1 LSKRPNNEN
10 SLSAESSAL
19 TIRSTK
25 VSNALELLN
34 KRDRELR
41 SEFLVEGAHG
51 VEEVIASNLAKQI
64 FVTKEFALTNNVL
77 MSKAANARISIFETD
92 TIAIEKLSDTLSPQG
107 IVAVAAYVAKDLEKE
122 DLVNAN
128 FVVVL
133 SNVREP
139 GNAGSIIRVADA
151 AGADLVIFA
160 GTCVDPH
167 NGKVVRSSAGS
178 IFNVKVRRADDVAET
193 LRALTQTNH
202 NIYIADGNAQM
213 SWSDIDLK
221 NPVAWVLGNEAWGVS
236 NEDAPVGQR
245 VAIPIYGKA
254 ESLNVATAAA
264 LCLYETAKSR
274 AGN

>member
-1 LSKRPNNEN
+1 M
-10 SLSAESSAL
+10 SAESSAL

>member
-1 LSKRPNNEN
+1 MSKRPNNEN
-10 SLSAESSAL
+10 SFSAESSAL

-51 VEEVIASNLAKQI
+51 VEEVIAANLAKQI
-64 FVTKEFALTNNVL
+64 FVTKEFALANNVL

-92 TIAIEKLSDTLSPQG
+92 PIAIEKLSETLSPQG

-122 DLVNAN
+122 DLLTAN

-178 IFNVKVRRADDVAET
+178 IFNVKVRQADDVAET

-221 NPVAWVLGNEAWGVS
+221 NSVAWVLGNEAWGVS

>member
-1 LSKRPNNEN
+1 MSKRPNSEN
-10 SLSAESSAL
+10 SFSAESSAL

-51 VEEVIASNLAKQI
+51 VEEVIAANLAKQI
-64 FVTKEFALTNNVL
+64 FVTKEFALANNVL

-92 TIAIEKLSDTLSPQG
+92 PIAIEKLSETLSPQG

-122 DLVNAN
+122 DLLNAN

-178 IFNVKVRRADDVAET
+178 IFNVKVRQADDVAET

-221 NPVAWVLGNEAWGVS
+221 NSVAWVLGNESWGVS